1 MVGTLSSK
9 LPFLIYVHNLQDG
22 WRIATNFEL
31 RFVPITC
38 RLVRPSAG
46 TGNWWQTHRHWWCVG
61 WWWSLTERECN
72 ESFWRIEN
80 GVKSASWTWCHGLG
94 FSYSLFFLAGLS
106 HKFLTSRLAPWM
118 RENVHLTIGDS
129 DSVTLLYS
137 DILRKKLFLCCPK
150 AKRALTKETLQK
162 AGKGKAIVAILAR
175 CITAFGSPSWT
186 PWRMPDIWQLLKSMI
201 LVPHMSWSFMQPVRE
216 STTL

>member
-1 MVGTLSSK
+1 MVGTLTSK

-94 FSYSLFFLAGLS
+94 FSCSLFFLAGLS

-137 DILRKKLFLCCPK
+137 MFKTGYF
-150 AKRALTKETLQK
+150 A
-162 AGKGKAIVAILAR
+162 
-175 CITAFGSPSWT
+175 
-186 PWRMPDIWQLLKSMI
+186 
-201 LVPHMSWSFMQPVRE
+201 
-216 STTL
+216 

>member
-1 MVGTLSSK
+1 MVGTLTSK

-94 FSYSLFFLAGLS
+94 FSYSLFFLQGSLTNS
-106 HKFLTSRLAPWM
+106 SPHDWHLECVKMFTSRLAIPILWPCCTQCL
-118 RENVHLTIGDS
+118 RP
-129 DSVTLLYS
+129 
-137 DILRKKLFLCCPK
+137 DILHNRLFLC
-150 AKRALTKETLQK
+150 RQGQK
-162 AGKGKAIVAILAR
+162 PSWQSLPGASPP
-175 CITAFGSPSWT
+175 CTWSSSPSWT
-186 PWRMPDIWQLLKSMI
+186 PSRMPDIWQLLASMI
-201 LVPHMSWSFMQPVRE
+201 LVPHVSWSFMQPVRE